1 MKDYSNEKKNNATV
15 RERVFKV
22 NLSDDDLKKLVSKAG
37 SIGFTVG
44 ELLQSFIAD
53 LVNGTESYDSSCR
66 SFIGDWYNYSFS
78 HCDDTL
84 LSNLMRNG
92 FENVDD
98 FVDVVFMKE
107 FLSSAL
113 KTKKMPSPFN
123 PNKEVKLSNI
133 DLVSYNKDLIDC
145 KMCYERFI
153 YDHLTNY
160 PNADIASEV
169 EHCKE
174 FINQYYMLKSY

>member
-1 MKDYSNEKKNNATV
+1 MKESLKKNLEETTV
-15 RERVFKV
+15 RQRNIVIS
-22 NLSDDDLKKLVSKAG
+22 LSDEDLKKLVNKAG

-53 LVNGTESYDSSCR
+53 LVNGTESYNSSCR
-66 SFIGDWYNYSFS
+66 SFIEDWYNYSFS

-92 FENVDD
+92 FENVDG
-98 FVDVVFMKE
+98 FVDVVFFKE
-107 FLSSAL
+107 FLSSVL

-123 PNKEVKLSNI
+123 PNKEVELSNI
-133 DLVSYNKDLIDC
+133 DLVRYNKDLIDC
-145 KMCYERFI
+145 KTCYERCI

-160 PNADIASEV
+160 PNADIVSEV

-174 FINQYYMLKSY
+174 FINQYYYLMSY